1 MKLTESGL
9 ETASRI
15 LQHLGEV
22 MQTTQRRMRS
32 KRIDDR
38 FLLSE
43 EFIQAMTRVTSNL
56 IEASSLLISRY
67 MHMRQYQRTNSH
79 K

>member
-1 MKLTESGL
+1 M

-15 LQHLGEV
+15 LQQLGEV
-22 MQTTQRRMRS
+22 MQTTLRRMRS
-32 KRIDDR
+32 KRIEDR

-67 MHMRQYQRTNSH
+67 VHMRQYQRTNSP

>member
-67 MHMRQYQRTNSH
+67 MHMCQYQRTNSH

>member
-1 MKLTESGL
+1 MKLTENAL

-38 FLLSE
+38 FLLSQ

-56 IEASSLLISRY
+56 IEASSLRISRY
-67 MHMRQYQRTNSH
+67 LHMRQYQRTNSH